1 MTISGA
7 VVEWLRGYEGGFEL
21 TDAIS
26 TDQLKAEPEAY
37 GVFRTPGGSTEE
49 FVDGSRD
56 VTVNYLFL
64 ARQPSQ
70 TDGLRADAHEWL
82 EGLERWIRAQSMRRK
97 LPELDQGRH
106 CIGVSVASS
115 YAAEEQTEAETV
127 YQLTLAIN
135 YYEEATAK

>member
-1 MTISGA
+1 MTISEA
-7 VVEWLRGYEGGFEL
+7 VVAWLNGYEGGFAL
-21 TDAIS
+21 TDAVS
-26 TDQLKAEPEAY
+26 TDLLEAMPEAY
-37 GVFRTPGGSTEE
+37 GVFKSPGGTIEE
-49 FVDGSRD
+49 FIDGSRD

-70 TDGLRADAHEWL
+70 TDDMRNDAHEWL

-106 CIGVSVASS
+106 CTGVSVANS
-115 YAAEEQTEAETV
+115 YAAEEQTDAEIV

-135 YYEEATAK
+135 YYEEAV

>member
-1 MTISGA
+1 MTISEA
-7 VVEWLRGYEGGFEL
+7 VVAWLKGYDGGFEL
-21 TDAIS
+21 TDAVS
-26 TDQLKAEPEAY
+26 TDLLEAMPEAY
-37 GVFRTPGGSTEE
+37 GVFKAPGGTIEE
-49 FVDGSRD
+49 FIDGSRD

-70 TDGLRADAHEWL
+70 TDELRNDAHEWL

-106 CIGVSVASS
+106 CTGVSVANS
-115 YAAEEQTEAETV
+115 YAAEEQTDAEIT

-135 YYEEATAK
+135 YYEEAV

>member
-1 MTISGA
+1 MTVCEA
-7 VVEWLRGYEGGFEL
+7 VVEWLKGYGGGFEL
-21 TDAIS
+21 TDIIG
-26 TDQLKAEPEAY
+26 TDQLEAEPVAY
-37 GVFRTPGGSTEE
+37 GVFKMPGGSTEE

-70 TDGLRADAHEWL
+70 NDGLRKDAHEWL

-106 CIGVSVASS
+106 CTGVSVANS
-115 YAAEEQTEAETV
+115 YAAEEQTDAEIT

-135 YYEEATAK
+135 YYEEAI

>member
-1 MTISGA
+1 MTISEA
-7 VVEWLRGYEGGFEL
+7 VVKWLRGYEGGFEL

-26 TDQLKAEPEAY
+26 TDLLEAEAEAY
-37 GVFRTPGGSTEE
+37 GVFKSPGGAVNE

-70 TDGLRADAHEWL
+70 TNGLRTDAHEWL
-82 EGLERWIRAQSMRRK
+82 EGLEQWIRAQNMRGK
-97 LPELDQGRH
+97 LPDLGTGRT
-106 CIGVSVASS
+106 CFGVNVANS
-115 YAAEEQTEAETV
+115 YAAEEQTDAEIT

-135 YYEEATAK
+135 YFEEAMER

>member
-1 MTISGA
+1 MTISEA
-7 VVEWLRGYEGGFEL
+7 VVAWLKGYEGGFEL
-21 TDAIS
+21 TDAVS
-26 TDQLKAEPEAY
+26 TDLLEAMPEAY
-37 GVFRTPGGSTEE
+37 GVFKSPGGTIEE
-49 FVDGSRD
+49 FIDGSRD

-70 TDGLRADAHEWL
+70 TDNMRNDAHEWL

-106 CIGVSVASS
+106 CTGVSVANS
-115 YAAEEQTEAETV
+115 YAAEEQTEAEIV

-135 YYEEATAK
+135 YFEEAMAK

>member
-1 MTISGA
+1 MTISEA
-7 VVEWLRGYEGGFEL
+7 VVTWLKGYDGGFEL
-21 TDAIS
+21 TDAVS
-26 TDQLKAEPEAY
+26 TDLLEAMPEAY
-37 GVFRTPGGSTEE
+37 GVFKAPGGTIEE
-49 FVDGSRD
+49 FIDGSRD

-70 TDGLRADAHEWL
+70 TDELRNDAHEWL

-106 CIGVSVASS
+106 CTGVSVANS
-115 YAAEEQTEAETV
+115 YAAEEQTDAEIT

-135 YYEEATAK
+135 YYEEAV

>member
-1 MTISGA
+1 MTISEA
-7 VVEWLRGYEGGFEL
+7 VVAWLKGYEGGFEL
-21 TDAIS
+21 TDAIG
-26 TDQLKAEPEAY
+26 TDQLEAEPEAY
-37 GVFRTPGGSTEE
+37 GVFKTPGGSTEE

-82 EGLERWIRAQSMRRK
+82 EGLEMWIRAQSMHRK

-106 CIGVSVASS
+106 CTGVSVASS
-115 YAAEEQTEAETV
+115 YAAEEQTDAETV
-127 YQLTLAIN
+127 YQLTLAVN
-135 YYEEATAK
+135 YFEEVL

>member
-7 VVEWLRGYEGGFEL
+7 VVEWLRGYDGGFEL

-26 TDQLKAEPEAY
+26 TDQLEAEPEAY
-37 GVFRTPGGSTEE
+37 GVFKTPGGAVTE

-70 TDGLRADAHEWL
+70 TDGLRKDAHEWL

-97 LPELDQGRH
+97 LPALGNGRS
-106 CIGVSVASS
+106 CISVRVASS
-115 YAAEEQTEAETV
+115 YAAEEQTDAEIV

-135 YYEEATAK
+135 FYEEAI